1 MTINE
6 VLPTLVKLDEMGVGY
21 TAYVL
26 AGAKVSSIWISQVR
40 QTDGNY
46 HVVLSL
52 VTSLFGRLVKE
63 ISAGTQSWSGSK
75 DGTTLTMHRIA
86 QCKVTRYRTVEK
98 KKTIEVETD
107 EIETEEVPVYDCA
120 ETE

>member
-1 MTINE
+1 
-6 VLPTLVKLDEMGVGY
+6 
-21 TAYVL
+21 
-26 AGAKVSSIWISQVR
+26 VR